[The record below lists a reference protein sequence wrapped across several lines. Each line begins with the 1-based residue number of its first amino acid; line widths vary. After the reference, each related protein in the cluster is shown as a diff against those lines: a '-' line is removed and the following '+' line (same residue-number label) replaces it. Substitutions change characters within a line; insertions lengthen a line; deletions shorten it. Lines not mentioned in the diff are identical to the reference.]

1 MAISKQR
8 ALNISEVRERLSE
21 VREEALYRGA
31 VIHWGDRGRDELV
44 TLSRE
49 LFQRLI
55 ERAAEAAAKPDED
68 AWAAFEAALA
78 EGRLADSGGVGPR
91 RRIPGRSQV
100 SSVAWN
106 DIPALVGTEPQP
118 RRRRSAE

>member
-1 MAISKQR
+1 MAVSKQR
-8 ALNISEVRERLSE
+8 VLTISEVRERLSE

-44 TLSRE
+44 TLSRD

-55 ERAAEAAAKPDED
+55 EHPAVPAAKPDED

-78 EGRLADSGGVGPR
+78 EGRLADSGGIGPR
-91 RRIPGRSQV
+91 RRMPGLRQV